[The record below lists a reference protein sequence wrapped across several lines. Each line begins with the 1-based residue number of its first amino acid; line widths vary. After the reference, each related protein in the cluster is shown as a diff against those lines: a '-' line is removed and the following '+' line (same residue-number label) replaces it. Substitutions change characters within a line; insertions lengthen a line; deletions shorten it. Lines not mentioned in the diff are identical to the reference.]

1 MSIKFAT
8 HGCRITSHG
17 INMLLNEK
25 TLPGQS
31 KFKNLVLQ
39 AYKNKR
45 FPQSLIL
52 TGKDELGLQAYSLWV
67 AQIILCENT
76 ENPACG
82 NCSQCQKFQQLSHP
96 DLHLIFP
103 QTASATFEDQRNSI
117 KSLAADPFQKLEINE
132 TSDVLIVSI
141 REMNKLMSRSPFELD
156 RRVIIIFHADRLRK
170 ESANAFLKTLE
181 EPTKGTYFI
190 LVSTD
195 PEQMLKTIL
204 SRCQQLTLDPFKQDE
219 IQAFLEN
226 RGIEKNQAQK
236 IALLADGKI
245 ENALGLNQ
253 TETRDFQSE
262 MYNLLYPLL
271 KGDLPRMLEVTGSWE
286 RTGREDV
293 LGYLNGFSN
302 ILRDC
307 NSVKENFSGGF
318 TRHDLVEQHKAIL
331 TEYAKLD
338 LTKCL
343 QFSDDAIMKIHR
355 NVSVSLVLLNLCI
368 QMRKLIRAK

>member
-1 MSIKFAT
+1 
-8 HGCRITSHG
+8 
-17 INMLLNEK
+17 MLLNEK
-25 TLPGQS
+25 TLPGQT

-253 TETRDFQSE
+253 TETKDFQSE